1 MIWDIFSGNHG
12 SQAQGDPSSAG
23 AGDGVKAQQI
33 TDFLSSITGVY
44 EAVTGQGEAGSPAP
58 APQAVKPGGP
68 NYLLIG
74 GVVIA
79 VLALFLFLKK
89 R

>member
-12 SQAQGDPSSAG
+12 SQSQGDPSSAG
-23 AGDGVKAQQI
+23 AGDGDKARQI
-33 TDFLSSITGVY
+33 TNLLSSITGAY

-58 APQAVKPGGP
+58 APQAVKTGGP

-74 GVVIA
+74 GAVIL
-79 VLALFLFLKK
+79 VLALILFLKK